1 MWTPSWVV
9 GYHGCDQEVAE
20 LVLSGEAN
28 LKVSENDY
36 DWLGSGI
43 YFWENDA
50 FRALEWAEFVRD
62 HPEVSA
68 HHIRQPAVIGAVIDL
83 GRCLDLLEAE
93 FIRLVRDA
101 YGDLEKVSAELNL
114 PLPVNAGAKPD
125 YPLRRLDCAVINYLH
140 ENRKAEGDQPFHS
153 VRAPFLEGAPLYSGA
168 GFHSRTHL
176 QLCIRDEAQIVGY
189 FRVRQRRGM
198 RDRSLR

>member
-9 GYHGCDQEVAE
+9 GYHGCDLAVAE

-50 FRALEWAEFVRD
+50 SRAHEWAEFVRD
-62 HPEVSA
+62 HPQVSA
-68 HHIRQPAVIGAVIDL
+68 HLIRQPAVIGAVIDL
-83 GRCLDLLEAE
+83 GHCLDLLEAE
-93 FIRLVRDA
+93 SIRLVRDA
-101 YGDLEKVSAELNL
+101 YGDLEKVAAEVNL
-114 PLPVNAGAKPD
+114 PLPVNAGPKPD
-125 YPLRRLDCAVINYLH
+125 YPVRRLDCAVMNYLH
-140 ENRKAEGDQPFHS
+140 VNRQAEGNRPFDS
-153 VRAPFLEGAPLYSGA
+153 VRAPFTEGALLYLGA

-176 QLCIRDEAQIVGY
+176 QLCVRKEAQIIGY
-189 FRVRQRRGM
+189 FRVRERGG
-198 RDRSLR
+198 LG